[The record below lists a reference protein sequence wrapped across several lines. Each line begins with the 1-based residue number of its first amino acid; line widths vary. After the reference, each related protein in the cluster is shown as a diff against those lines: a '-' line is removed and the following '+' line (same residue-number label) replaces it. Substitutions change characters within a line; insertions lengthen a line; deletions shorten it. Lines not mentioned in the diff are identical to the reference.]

1 MDGSGREDGQD
12 EEKVSV
18 RGRGERLLK
27 KGAPMLCDPPW
38 D

>member
-1 MDGSGREDGQD
+1 MDGSGRKDDQD

-27 KGAPMLCDPPW
+27 KGAPILCGLPW
-38 D
+38 A